1 MWETPVLARPCCLAT
16 HHAGMLTHGFV
27 SRYAYTWVCNGVK
40 AGERVG
46 RRKATARICASP
58 VHAYTYA
65 TYMRMYDTQMR

>member
-1 MWETPVLARPCCLAT
+1 MGDPRTRSPLLFGDPPR
-16 HHAGMLTHGFV
+16 
-27 SRYAYTWVCNGVK
+27 RYAYTWVCNGVK